1 MNLLIIEDDKII
13 SDLLKS
19 GFSTESNFTID
30 TAFDGEEGLNKAL
43 HNSYNLIILDLM
55 LPLLD
60 GESVLR
66 KIREQKNYTPVLI
79 LSAKE
84 TVEDIVKGLKEG
96 ADDYL
101 VKPFSFNELLARV
114 ESLTRRHALMN
125 QQSVLEF
132 EDLTLNIPER
142 KCVRAGNPLDLHV
155 NEFTLLKYM
164 MENANTVLT
173 KPQILKKVWGYEFD
187 PQTNVVDVLVCRL
200 RNKVDKDFDQKLIH
214 TIRGIGYVVKKV

>member
-19 GFSTESNFTID
+19 GFSAENKYTID

-114 ESLTRRHALMN
+114 ESLTRRLSLMN

-132 EDLTLNIPER
+132 EDLSLNIPER
-142 KCVRAGNPLDLHV
+142 KCLRNEKLIDLHV